1 MPLVSGMKLVASI
14 SSGHTA
20 VSQGPNDICKT
31 PAPPAPAPI
40 PMPYPNIAMTATP
53 GPGYTTKTLV
63 MATPMYTKKSKT
75 AISNGDQPGVAMG
88 LISSKI
94 MGMCEMI
101 MTSTDVEAEGGG
113 VARAFDS
120 SLSNG

>member
-1 MPLVSGMKLVASI
+1 MPLISANKFVASI
-14 SSGHTA
+14 STSHMG

-40 PMPYPNIAMTATP
+40 PMPYPNIATTATP
-53 GPGYTTKTLV
+53 GPGYSTKTLA
-63 MATPMYTKKSKT
+63 MATPMFTKKSKT
-75 AISNGDQPGVAMG
+75 ALSNGDQPGVAMG

-94 MGMCEMI
+94 MGMARAI

-113 VARAFDS
+113 VVRTLDKCA
-120 SLSNG
+120 SNG